1 MEMPPSTPEDYFE
14 GSNLGCR
21 GRMKKPRHNPQH
33 PTIELVKDS
42 YQPTKSELEEDMRVE
57 ATSRSWPVHWSA
69 REYQMDRPA
78 TEPALMLRFR
88 HFRI

>member
-1 MEMPPSTPEDYFE
+1 
-14 GSNLGCR
+14 
-21 GRMKKPRHNPQH
+21 MKKPRHNPQH

-42 YQPTKSELEEDMRVE
+42 YQPTKAELESGYARG
-57 ATSRSWPVHWSA
+57 SRLRGAGPCIGPA

-78 TEPALMLRFR
+78 TESALMLRFR

>member
-1 MEMPPSTPEDYFE
+1 
-14 GSNLGCR
+14 
-21 GRMKKPRHNPQH
+21 MKKPRHNPQH

-42 YQPTKSELEEDMRVE
+42 YQPTKAELEQDMRVE
-57 ATSRSWPVHWSA
+57 ADFEEPGPCIGPA